1 MKKLLI
7 SDVDSFKY
15 ELKDQNNNIYNC
27 NFEFLNLD
35 EKISKGDI
43 IYLSE
48 EILSY
53 PMLYCFG
60 KIKDEKFN
68 ENDIIKLICSG
79 KEIYLQRYYG

>member
-15 ELKDQNNNIYNC
+15 ELKDENNNIYNC
-27 NFEFLNLD
+27 NFEFFDLNVN
-35 EKISKGDI
+35 KGDI

-60 KIKDEKFN
+60 KIRDEKTD
-68 ENDIIKLICSG
+68 EKDIIKLVCSG
-79 KEIYLQRYYG
+79 KGIYLQRYYG